1 MATKV
6 QELLDRWGDPGAG
19 GRVMWPRWYREAAV
33 ELATAMDADSQT
45 ATRDVAGNQVAAV
58 RALVDAW
65 WKLDA
70 PISTNDAARVVSAML
85 RDGEALAELMG
96 GPLPGTER
104 QEVALSRRVA
114 ALALTMDA
122 LATTPVSGQEV
133 AKLLRETLT
142 GLTT

>member
-6 QELLDRWGDPGAG
+6 QELLDWWSDPEST
-19 GRVMWPRWYREAAV
+19 GRFMWPRWYREAAIQ
-33 ELATAMDADSQT
+33 LAAAMNADSQL
-45 ATRDVAGNQVAAV
+45 ATQDVAGNQVAAV

-65 WKLDA
+65 SKLNM
-70 PISTNDAARVVSAML
+70 PIGTNDAARVVDTML

-104 QEVALSRRVA
+104 QEIALSRRVA
-114 ALALTMDA
+114 ALTLTMDA
-122 LATTPVSGQEV
+122 LATTPMNGQEV